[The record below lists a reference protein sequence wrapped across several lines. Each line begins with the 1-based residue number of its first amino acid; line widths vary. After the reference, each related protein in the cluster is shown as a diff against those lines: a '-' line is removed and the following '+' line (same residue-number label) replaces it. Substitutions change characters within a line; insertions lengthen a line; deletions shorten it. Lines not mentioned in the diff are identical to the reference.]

1 MATKKTNTVKMS
13 LTKALAEVKR
23 IDAKIA
29 DLSNQVI
36 AVAKKGNTDQIIGC
50 NGLGTAKEFLSNTK
64 GITQSLIDL
73 NTRRIAIKTAIAK
86 ANVTTSVKING
97 EPFTIIAA
105 IDAKNTNE
113 TLIQIYS
120 KWLSQ
125 FAFVDTTIEEQEDII
140 QKLTQQSLQAALGS
154 NQQSKST
161 LQTEIEKSTRLLYEG
176 KLCSNYTREEIQKKL
191 DAARDMLAEIDMCLS
206 EVNSRTDIE
215 VPM

>member
-1 MATKKTNTVKMS
+1 MAVKKSTTVKMS

-36 AVAKKGNTDQIIGC
+36 AVAQKGNTNQIIGYH
-50 NGLGTAKEFLSNTK
+50 GLGTTKEFLSNTK

-97 EPFTIIAA
+97 ESFTIIAA

-120 KWLSQ
+120 KWLNQ
-125 FAFVDTTIEEQEDII
+125 FANVDSQIETQEEII

>member
-1 MATKKTNTVKMS
+1 MAVKKSTTVKMS

-36 AVAKKGNTDQIIGC
+36 AVAQKGNTNQIIGYH
-50 NGLGTAKEFLSNTK
+50 GLGTTKEFLSNTK

-97 EPFTIIAA
+97 ESFTIIAA

-120 KWLSQ
+120 KWLNQ
-125 FAFVDTTIEEQEDII
+125 FANVDSQIETQEEII

-191 DAARDMLAEIDMCLS
+191 DAARNMLAEIDMCLS

>member
-86 ANVTTSVKING
+86 ANVTTYVKING

-154 NQQSKST
+154 NQQSKNN
-161 LQTEIEKSTRLLYEG
+161 LQAEIEKSTRSLYEG

-191 DAARDMLAEIDMCLS
+191 DAAQDMLAEIDMCLS